1 MVIPLLS
8 GFHMKN
14 KYQAREEEGAE
25 EIGCGF
31 SSPQSQA
38 VQVDQHRVVQM
49 LED

>member
-14 KYQAREEEGAE
+14 KVGAE

-31 SSPQSQA
+31 SSLQSQA
-38 VQVDQHRVVQM
+38 VQVEQHRVVQM